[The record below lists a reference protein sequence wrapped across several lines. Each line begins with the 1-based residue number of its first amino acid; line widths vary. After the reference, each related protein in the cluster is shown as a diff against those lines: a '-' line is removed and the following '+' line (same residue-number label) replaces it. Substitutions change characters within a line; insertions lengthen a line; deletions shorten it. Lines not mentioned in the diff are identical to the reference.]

1 MILRQARA
9 EDSPAFE
16 AFDLGDTSEP
26 FLGEV
31 AEIVDGLWGWVS
43 DPTASEHDR
52 VVLVAEEEGE
62 LVGVIAHHL
71 LVDEIGDVIDGHRYL
86 MVTAIQRRYQR
97 SGYATAVVEAVLD
110 DLRGSGVRTVD
121 WLVHPRNQASIA
133 FSCRTF
139 PMADES
145 SPPEDQPYVRFLL
158 SL

>member
-86 MVTAIQRRYQR
+86 SWSRQSNAGTSAAGTPRR
-97 SGYATAVVEAVLD
+97 L
-110 DLRGSGVRTVD
+110 
-121 WLVHPRNQASIA
+121 
-133 FSCRTF
+133 
-139 PMADES
+139 
-145 SPPEDQPYVRFLL
+145 
-158 SL
+158 